1 MITIII
7 ASFLLVALLIA
18 FIFIIEEDNLPIGMG
33 VFGATIVISM
43 LLALEIESKTNN
55 DLPAIKKYMNNKDI
69 VQINYTMKDSILT
82 PVDTVLN
89 PKYIK

>member
-1 MITIII
+1 MTTIII
-7 ASFLLVALLIA
+7 ASFLLAVLLIT
-18 FIFIIEEDNLPIGMG
+18 FIFIIEEDNLPIGLG
-33 VFGATIVISM
+33 VFGATIIISM
-43 LLALEIESKTNN
+43 LLSLEIESKTNN